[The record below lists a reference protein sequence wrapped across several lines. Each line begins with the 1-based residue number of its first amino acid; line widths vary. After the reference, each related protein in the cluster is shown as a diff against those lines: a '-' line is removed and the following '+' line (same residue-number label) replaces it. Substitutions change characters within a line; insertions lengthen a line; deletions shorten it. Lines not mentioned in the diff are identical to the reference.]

1 MLSTIFS
8 PSIENSYVKKFV
20 SHILSKMDYEKYRS
34 LLSRVNQNPELTYK
48 FVVFEYTH
56 STVDAPILQAE
67 YVPGTRALIHDVINN
82 SDFGLNMKRLFG
94 DSICWY
100 TRRKTDL
107 SKPHDEQLTN
117 IRQIVVVIEDDMPP
131 LIPLD
136 SARNENNIPLDSAQ
150 NENEMPGLISS
161 ATILNPEDENIA
173 PHITF
178 TNYINTPYGLHGWWN
193 P

>member
-1 MLSTIFS
+1 M
-8 PSIENSYVKKFV
+8 
-20 SHILSKMDYEKYRS
+20 LSKMDYDKYRS
-34 LLSRVNQNPELTYK
+34 LLSRVDQNPELTYK

-56 STVDAPILQAE
+56 SPTDAPILQAE

-107 SKPHDEQLTN
+107 SKPHNDQLTN
-117 IRQIVVVIEDDMPP
+117 IRQIVVVIEDDIPP
-131 LIPLD
+131 LIPFD
-136 SARNENNIPLDSAQ
+136 SARNENNIPQPIPLVPAQ

-178 TNYINTPYGLHGWWN
+178 TTYTDTPYGLNQTVNVERHGWMGVLN
-193 P
+193 TFHKYH